1 MSPRDRLNLV
11 AAGRH
16 VLIIED
22 EMLIAMEIEQDLAD
36 LGFSSADIADTPARA
51 LACAT
56 RHRPDLITADM
67 RINEG
72 TGLEAV
78 QAIVAALGDVP
89 VIYVTGNTD
98 MLRGQSVSIVEKP
111 IWPGSIASA
120 CKKAGLV

>member
-1 MSPRDRLNLV
+1 MSPTDQLNEP
-11 AAGRH
+11 AGGLH
-16 VLIIED
+16 ALIIED
-22 EMLIAMEIEQDLAD
+22 EMLIAMEIEHDLAE
-36 LGFSSADIADTPARA
+36 LGFSSADIADSPARA

-78 QAIVAALGDVP
+78 RAIVAALGEVP

-98 MLRGQSVSIVEKP
+98 MLRGQAVSIVEKP

-120 CKKAGLV
+120 CRKVGVV